1 MYPETKGSVVRVS
14 EDVLL
19 HMAARARGMNVKKVR
34 RSVLREMVHNNEAM
48 CQKLGL
54 ICSLSAILS
63 KLFIHFH

>member
-48 CQKLGL
+48 CQKSGL
-54 ICSLSAILS
+54 CSLSAILS